1 VGTFKT
7 KEMAPEDMCEG
18 CPTGKY
24 SATIGAAECTD
35 CPDGQMTLE
44 TASTSKDACT
54 CGGTPR
60 RPVPTP
66 ALLEESLS
74 AVRFYTESGGLG
86 Y

>member
-35 CPDGQMTLE
+35 CPAGQS
-44 TASTSKDACT
+44 TAYRNSVSIDDCT
-54 CGGTPR
+54 CGEVRR
-60 RPVPTP
+60 RPVPAP
-66 ALLEESLS
+66 PLLAESQS
-74 AVRFYTESGGLG
+74 AVDFYAKRGVPG
-86 Y
+86 